1 MQTFI
6 TFILI
11 LGAYRFWCI
20 YCGII
25 MEKQIGKERMRV
37 IYAVSDLH
45 GCYDKYTKL
54 LERLHMTSDDSLYI
68 LGDIVDR
75 GSDGMKILLD
85 LIDRKNVFSCRGN
98 HDHCAQILLR
108 NFALPNDGCFADGL
122 EEAFRLW
129 LSDGGSMTYEEF
141 LSLDESKQHAVLRYL
156 GSLLVYKK
164 LTVGGQ
170 KFFLAH
176 TIPGKAK
183 TLDIP
188 NWKNSDFIMG
198 EPEYEKMYFEDT
210 IIVTG
215 HTPTGFIDP
224 EYTGRIWKGSNHIA
238 IDCGAV
244 FGNPLGCIC
253 LDTMEEI
260 YVE

>member
-1 MQTFI
+1 MN
-6 TFILI
+6 L
-11 LGAYRFWCI
+11 
-20 YCGII
+20 
-25 MEKQIGKERMRV
+25 

-45 GCYDKYTKL
+45 GCYDKYIKL
-54 LERLHMTSDDSLYI
+54 LERLNMTPNDSLYV

-75 GSDGMKILLD
+75 GSDGMKILSD
-85 LIDRKNVFSCRGN
+85 LIKRKNIFSCRGN

-108 NFALPNDGCFADGL
+108 SFAMPNDGCFADGL
-122 EEAFRLW
+122 EEAFGLW
-129 LSDGGSMTYEEF
+129 LSDGGSTTYDEF
-141 LSLDESKQHAVLRYL
+141 LKLDESNRHAVLNYL
-156 GSLLVYKK
+156 NSLPLFEK
-164 LTVGGQ
+164 LTVEGRR
-170 KFFLAH
+170 FFLAH
-176 TIPGKAK
+176 TVPEKSRM
-183 TLDIP
+183 LDFDKCRI
-188 NWKNSDFIMG
+188 SDFIMG
-198 EPEYEKMYFEDT
+198 EPEYEKVYFEDK

-224 EYTGRIWKGSNHIA
+224 EYTGRIWKGNNHIA

>member
-1 MQTFI
+1 M
-6 TFILI
+6 
-11 LGAYRFWCI
+11 
-20 YCGII
+20 
-25 MEKQIGKERMRV
+25 

-75 GSDGMKILLD
+75 GSRGMKILLA
-85 LIDRKNVFSCRGN
+85 LIDRENVFSSRGN
-98 HDHCAQILLR
+98 HDYSAQVLLR
-108 NFALPNDGCFADGL
+108 NFALPNDGCFADEL

-129 LSDGGSMTYEEF
+129 LSDGGSTTYEEF
-141 LSLDESKQHAVLRYL
+141 LKLDESKQRAVLRYL

-183 TLDIP
+183 MLDIP
-188 NWKNSDFIMG
+188 NWKKSDFIMG

-224 EYTGRIWKGSNHIA
+224 EYTGRIWKGNNHIA
-238 IDCGAV
+238 IDCGTV

>member
-1 MQTFI
+1 M
-6 TFILI
+6 
-11 LGAYRFWCI
+11 
-20 YCGII
+20 
-25 MEKQIGKERMRV
+25 

-45 GCYDKYTKL
+45 GCYDKYIKL
-54 LERLHMTSDDSLYI
+54 LECLHMTSDDSLYI

-75 GSDGMKILLD
+75 GSEGMKILLD
-85 LIDRKNVFSCRGN
+85 LINRKNVFSCRGN

-108 NFALPNDGCFADGL
+108 SFVLPDDGYFADGL

-129 LSDGGSMTYEEF
+129 LSDGGSTTYEEF
-141 LSLDESKQHAVLRYL
+141 LKLDESEQRAVLRYL
-156 GSLLVYKK
+156 GSLPVYKK
-164 LTVGGQ
+164 LTVGDQ

-176 TIPGKAK
+176 TVPEK
-183 TLDIP
+183 TKMLNIR

-198 EPEYEKMYFEDT
+198 EPEYEKTYFEDT
-210 IIVTG
+210 IIITG
-215 HTPTGFIDP
+215 HIPTGFIDP
-224 EYTGRIWKGSNHIA
+224 EYAGRIWKGNNHIA

>member
-1 MQTFI
+1 M
-6 TFILI
+6 
-11 LGAYRFWCI
+11 
-20 YCGII
+20 
-25 MEKQIGKERMRV
+25 

-75 GSDGMKILLD
+75 GSRGMKILLA
-85 LIDRKNVFSCRGN
+85 LIDRENVFSSRGN
-98 HDHCAQILLR
+98 HDYSAQVLLR
-108 NFALPNDGCFADGL
+108 NFALPNDGCFADEL

-129 LSDGGSMTYEEF
+129 LSDGGSTTYEEF
-141 LSLDESKQHAVLRYL
+141 LKLDESKQRAVLRYL

-183 TLDIP
+183 MLDIP

-198 EPEYEKMYFEDT
+198 EPEYEKMYFEDMLT
-210 IIVTG
+210 VTG

-224 EYTGRIWKGSNHIA
+224 EYTGQIWKGNNHIA

>member
-1 MQTFI
+1 M
-6 TFILI
+6 
-11 LGAYRFWCI
+11 
-20 YCGII
+20 
-25 MEKQIGKERMRV
+25 

-45 GCYDKYTKL
+45 GCYDKYRKL
-54 LERLHMTSDDSLYI
+54 LERLTSDDSLYI

-75 GSDGMKILLD
+75 GSEGMKILLD
-85 LIDRKNVFSCRGN
+85 LINQKNVFSCRGN

-108 NFALPNDGCFADGL
+108 SFVLPDDGYFADGL

-129 LSDGGSMTYEEF
+129 LSDGGSTTYEKF
-141 LSLDESKQHAVLRYL
+141 LKLDESEQRAVLRYL
-156 GSLLVYKK
+156 GSLPVYKK
-164 LTVGGQ
+164 LTVGDQ

-176 TIPGKAK
+176 TVPEK
-183 TLDIP
+183 TKMLDIH

-198 EPEYEKMYFEDT
+198 EPEYEKTYFEDT
-210 IIVTG
+210 IIITG
-215 HTPTGFIDP
+215 HIPTGFIDP
-224 EYTGRIWKGSNHIA
+224 EYTGRIWKGNNHIA

>member
-1 MQTFI
+1 M
-6 TFILI
+6 
-11 LGAYRFWCI
+11 
-20 YCGII
+20 
-25 MEKQIGKERMRV
+25 
-37 IYAVSDLH
+37 IYAVSDLR
-45 GCYDKYTKL
+45 GCYDKYMKL

-75 GSDGMKILLD
+75 GSGGMKILLD

-129 LSDGGSMTYEEF
+129 LSDGGSTTYEEF
-141 LSLDESKQHAVLRYL
+141 LSLDESKQHAVLGYL
-156 GSLLVYKK
+156 CSLLVYKK

-176 TIPGKAK
+176 TVPGKAK

-224 EYTGRIWKGSNHIA
+224 EYTGRIWKGNNHIA
-238 IDCGAV
+238 IDCRAV
-244 FGNPLGCIC
+244 FVNPLGCIC

>member
-1 MQTFI
+1 MMN
-6 TFILI
+6 L
-11 LGAYRFWCI
+11 
-20 YCGII
+20 
-25 MEKQIGKERMRV
+25 

-45 GCYDKYTKL
+45 GCYDKYIKL
-54 LERLHMTSDDSLYI
+54 LERLNMTPNDSLYV

-75 GSDGMKILLD
+75 GSDGMKILSD
-85 LIDRKNVFSCRGN
+85 LIKRKNIFSCRGN

-108 NFALPNDGCFADGL
+108 SFAMPNDGCFADGL
-122 EEAFRLW
+122 EEAFGLW
-129 LSDGGSMTYEEF
+129 LSDGGSTTYDEF
-141 LSLDESKQHAVLRYL
+141 LKLDESNRHAVLNYL
-156 GSLLVYKK
+156 NSLPLFEK
-164 LTVGGQ
+164 LTVEGRR
-170 KFFLAH
+170 FFLAH
-176 TIPGKAK
+176 TVPEKSRM
-183 TLDIP
+183 LDFDKCRI
-188 NWKNSDFIMG
+188 SDFIMG
-198 EPEYEKMYFEDT
+198 EPEYEKVYFEDK

-224 EYTGRIWKGSNHIA
+224 EYTGRIWKGNNHIA

>member
-1 MQTFI
+1 MN
-6 TFILI
+6 L
-11 LGAYRFWCI
+11 
-20 YCGII
+20 
-25 MEKQIGKERMRV
+25 

-45 GCYDKYTKL
+45 GCYDKYIKL
-54 LERLHMTSDDSLYI
+54 LERLNMTPNDSLYV

-75 GSDGMKILLD
+75 GSDGMKILPD
-85 LIDRKNVFSCRGN
+85 LIKRKNIFSCRGN

-108 NFALPNDGCFADGL
+108 SFAMPNDGCFADGL
-122 EEAFRLW
+122 EEAFGLW
-129 LSDGGSMTYEEF
+129 LSDGGSTTYDEF
-141 LSLDESKQHAVLRYL
+141 LKLDESNRHAVLNYL
-156 GSLLVYKK
+156 NSLPLFEK
-164 LTVGGQ
+164 LTVEGRR
-170 KFFLAH
+170 FFLAH
-176 TIPGKAK
+176 TVPEKSRM
-183 TLDIP
+183 LDFD
-188 NWKNSDFIMG
+188 NCRVSDFIMG
-198 EPEYEKMYFEDT
+198 EPEYEKVYFEDK

-224 EYTGRIWKGSNHIA
+224 EYTGRIWKGNNHIA

>member
-1 MQTFI
+1 M
-6 TFILI
+6 
-11 LGAYRFWCI
+11 
-20 YCGII
+20 
-25 MEKQIGKERMRV
+25 

-45 GCYDKYTKL
+45 GCYDKYIKL
-54 LERLHMTSDDSLYI
+54 LECLHMTSDDSLYI

-75 GSDGMKILLD
+75 GSEGMKILLD
-85 LIDRKNVFSCRGN
+85 LINRKNVFSCRGN

-108 NFALPNDGCFADGL
+108 SFVLPDDGYFADGL

-129 LSDGGSMTYEEF
+129 LSDGGSTTYEEF
-141 LSLDESKQHAVLRYL
+141 LKLDESEQRAVLRYL
-156 GSLLVYKK
+156 GSLPVYKK
-164 LTVGGQ
+164 LTVGDQ

-176 TIPGKAK
+176 TVPEK
-183 TLDIP
+183 TKMLDIH
-188 NWKNSDFIMG
+188 NWKNSVFIMG
-198 EPEYEKMYFEDT
+198 EPEYEKTYFEDA
-210 IIVTG
+210 IIITG
-215 HTPTGFIDP
+215 HIPTGFIDP
-224 EYTGRIWKGSNHIA
+224 EFAGRIWKGNNHIA

>member
-1 MQTFI
+1 
-6 TFILI
+6 
-11 LGAYRFWCI
+11 
-20 YCGII
+20 
-25 MEKQIGKERMRV
+25 MRV
-37 IYAVSDLH
+37 VYVVSDLH
-45 GCYDKYTKL
+45 GCYDKYMKL
-54 LERLHMTSDDSLYI
+54 LERLNMTSDDALYL

-75 GSDGMKILLD
+75 GNGGMKIVLD

-108 NFALPNDGCFADGL
+108 NFAFPNDGHFVDGL

-129 LSDGGSMTYEEF
+129 LSDGGSTTYEKF
-141 LSLDESKQHAVLRYL
+141 LKLDESKQRAALRYL
-156 GSLLVYKK
+156 GSLPVYKK

-176 TIPGKAK
+176 TVPGKAK

-224 EYTGRIWKGSNHIA
+224 EYTGRIWKGNNHIA

>member
-1 MQTFI
+1 M
-6 TFILI
+6 
-11 LGAYRFWCI
+11 I
-20 YCGII
+20 Y
-25 MEKQIGKERMRV
+25 V
-37 IYAVSDLH
+37 VSDLH
-45 GCYDKYTKL
+45 GCYDKYMKL
-54 LERLHMTSDDSLYI
+54 LERLNMTSGDALYL

-75 GSDGMKILLD
+75 GSGGMKIVLD

-108 NFALPNDGCFADGL
+108 NFAIPNDCFFADGL
-122 EEAFRLW
+122 EETFRLW
-129 LSDGGSMTYEEF
+129 LSDGGSTTYEEF
-141 LSLDESKQHAVLRYL
+141 LKLDESKQRAALRYL

-176 TIPGKAK
+176 TVPGKAK

-224 EYTGRIWKGSNHIA
+224 EYTGRIWKGNNHIA

>member
-1 MQTFI
+1 MS
-6 TFILI
+6 
-11 LGAYRFWCI
+11 
-20 YCGII
+20 
-25 MEKQIGKERMRV
+25 V

-45 GCYDKYTKL
+45 GCYDKYIKL
-54 LERLHMTSDDSLYI
+54 LERLNMTSDDSLYI

-75 GSDGMKILLD
+75 GSDGIKIVLD
-85 LIDRKNVFSCRGN
+85 LIKRDNIFSCRGN

-108 NFALPNDGCFADGL
+108 NFAIPNDCFFADGL
-122 EEAFRLW
+122 EETFRLW
-129 LSDGGSMTYEEF
+129 LSDGGSTTYEEF
-141 LSLDESKQHAVLRYL
+141 LKLDENKQQAALSYL
-156 GSLLVYKK
+156 GSLPLFEE
-164 LTVGGQ
+164 LTIGER

-176 TIPGKAK
+176 TVPEKSKMLNI
-183 TLDIP
+183 DNCRI
-188 NWKNSDFIMG
+188 SDFIMG
-198 EPEYEKMYFEDT
+198 EPEYEKMYFKDML
-210 IIVTG
+210 IVTG

-224 EYTGRIWKGSNHIA
+224 EYTGKIWKGNNHIA

>member
-1 MQTFI
+1 M
-6 TFILI
+6 
-11 LGAYRFWCI
+11 
-20 YCGII
+20 
-25 MEKQIGKERMRV
+25 

-75 GSDGMKILLD
+75 GSGGMKILLD

-108 NFALPNDGCFADGL
+108 NFAFPNDGHFVDGL

-129 LSDGGSMTYEEF
+129 LSDGGSTTYEEF

-176 TIPGKAK
+176 TVPEKSKMLNI
-183 TLDIP
+183 DSCRI
-188 NWKNSDFIMG
+188 SDFIMG
-198 EPEYEKMYFEDT
+198 EPEYEKMYFEDA

-224 EYTGRIWKGSNHIA
+224 EYTGRIWKGNNHIA

>member
-1 MQTFI
+1 MV
-6 TFILI
+6 
-11 LGAYRFWCI
+11 Y
-20 YCGII
+20 
-25 MEKQIGKERMRV
+25 V
-37 IYAVSDLH
+37 VSDLH
-45 GCYDKYTKL
+45 GCYDKYMKL
-54 LERLHMTSDDSLYI
+54 LGRLNMTSDDALYL

-75 GSDGMKILLD
+75 GGEGMKIVLD

-108 NFALPNDGCFADGL
+108 NFAFPNDGHFVDGL

-129 LSDGGSMTYEEF
+129 LSDGGSTTYEEF

-176 TIPGKAK
+176 TVPEKSKMLNI
-183 TLDIP
+183 DSCRI
-188 NWKNSDFIMG
+188 SDFIMG
-198 EPEYEKMYFEDT
+198 EPEYEKMYFEDA

-224 EYTGRIWKGSNHIA
+224 DYTGRIWKGNNHIA

>member
-1 MQTFI
+1 MV
-6 TFILI
+6 
-11 LGAYRFWCI
+11 Y
-20 YCGII
+20 
-25 MEKQIGKERMRV
+25 V
-37 IYAVSDLH
+37 VSDLH
-45 GCYDKYTKL
+45 GCYDKYMKL
-54 LERLHMTSDDSLYI
+54 LERLNMTSDDALYL

-75 GSDGMKILLD
+75 GSGGMKIVLD

-98 HDHCAQILLR
+98 HDHSAQILLR
-108 NFALPNDGCFADGL
+108 NFAFPNDGHFVDGL

-129 LSDGGSMTYEEF
+129 LSDGGSTTYEKF
-141 LSLDESKQHAVLRYL
+141 LKLDESKQRAALRYL
-156 GSLLVYKK
+156 GSLPVYKK

-176 TIPGKAK
+176 TVPGKAK

-224 EYTGRIWKGSNHIA
+224 EYTGRIWKGNNHIA

>member
-1 MQTFI
+1 M
-6 TFILI
+6 
-11 LGAYRFWCI
+11 
-20 YCGII
+20 
-25 MEKQIGKERMRV
+25 V
-37 IYAVSDLH
+37 YAVSDLH
-45 GCYDKYTKL
+45 GCYDKYMKL
-54 LERLHMTSDDSLYI
+54 LERLHLTSDDSLYI

-75 GSDGMKILLD
+75 GSGGMKILLD

-129 LSDGGSMTYEEF
+129 LSDGGSTTYEEF

-164 LTVGGQ
+164 PTVGGQ

-176 TIPGKAK
+176 TVPEKSKMLNI
-183 TLDIP
+183 DSCRI
-188 NWKNSDFIMG
+188 SDFIMG
-198 EPEYEKMYFEDT
+198 EPEYEKMYFEDAV
-210 IIVTG
+210 IVTG

-224 EYTGRIWKGSNHIA
+224 NYTGRIWKGNNHIA

>member
-1 MQTFI
+1 M
-6 TFILI
+6 
-11 LGAYRFWCI
+11 
-20 YCGII
+20 
-25 MEKQIGKERMRV
+25 

-45 GCYDKYTKL
+45 GCYDKYIKL
-54 LERLHMTSDDSLYI
+54 LERLKMTSDDSLYI

-75 GSDGMKILLD
+75 GSDGIKIVLD
-85 LIDRKNVFSCRGN
+85 LIKRDNVFSCRGN

-108 NFALPNDGCFADGL
+108 NFAIPNDGFFADGL

-129 LSDGGSMTYEEF
+129 LSDGGSTTYEEF
-141 LSLDESKQHAVLRYL
+141 LKLDESKQQAALSYL
-156 GSLLVYKK
+156 SSLPLFEE
-164 LTVGGQ
+164 LTIGGR

-176 TIPGKAK
+176 TVPEKSKMLNMDNCRI
-183 TLDIP
+183 
-188 NWKNSDFIMG
+188 SDFIMG
-198 EPEYEKMYFEDT
+198 EPEYEKMYFEDML
-210 IIVTG
+210 IVTG

-224 EYTGRIWKGSNHIA
+224 EYTGKIWKGNNHIA

>member
-1 MQTFI
+1 M
-6 TFILI
+6 
-11 LGAYRFWCI
+11 
-20 YCGII
+20 
-25 MEKQIGKERMRV
+25 
-37 IYAVSDLH
+37 IYAVSDLR
-45 GCYDKYTKL
+45 GCYDKYMKL

-75 GSDGMKILLD
+75 GSGGMKILLD

-129 LSDGGSMTYEEF
+129 LSDGGSTTYEEF
-141 LSLDESKQHAVLRYL
+141 LSLDESKQHAVLGYL
-156 GSLLVYKK
+156 CSLLVYKK

-176 TIPGKAK
+176 TVPGKAK

-198 EPEYEKMYFEDT
+198 EPEYEKMYFEDM

-224 EYTGRIWKGSNHIA
+224 EYTGRIWKGNNHIA
-238 IDCGAV
+238 IDCRAV

>member
-1 MQTFI
+1 M
-6 TFILI
+6 
-11 LGAYRFWCI
+11 
-20 YCGII
+20 
-25 MEKQIGKERMRV
+25 

-45 GCYDKYTKL
+45 GCYDKYMKL
-54 LERLHMTSDDSLYI
+54 LERLHLTSDDSLYI

-75 GSDGMKILLD
+75 GSGGMKILLD

-98 HDHCAQILLR
+98 YDHCAQILLR

-129 LSDGGSMTYEEF
+129 LSDGGSTTYEEF

-176 TIPGKAK
+176 TVPEKSKMLNI
-183 TLDIP
+183 DSCRI
-188 NWKNSDFIMG
+188 SDFIMG
-198 EPEYEKMYFEDT
+198 EPEYEKMYFEDAV
-210 IIVTG
+210 IVTG

-224 EYTGRIWKGSNHIA
+224 DYTGRIWKGNNHIA

-244 FGNPLGCIC
+244 FGNPLGYIC
-253 LDTMEEI
+253 LDTMEGI

>member
-1 MQTFI
+1 M
-6 TFILI
+6 
-11 LGAYRFWCI
+11 
-20 YCGII
+20 
-25 MEKQIGKERMRV
+25 

-45 GCYDKYTKL
+45 GCYDKYRKL

-75 GSDGMKILLD
+75 GSEGMKILLD
-85 LIDRKNVFSCRGN
+85 LINRKNVFSCRGN

-108 NFALPNDGCFADGL
+108 SFVLPDDGYFADGL

-129 LSDGGSMTYEEF
+129 LSDGGSTTYEEF
-141 LSLDESKQHAVLRYL
+141 LKLDESEQRAVLRYL
-156 GSLLVYKK
+156 GSLPVYKK
-164 LTVGGQ
+164 LTVGDQ

-176 TIPGKAK
+176 TVPEK
-183 TLDIP
+183 TKMLDIH

-198 EPEYEKMYFEDT
+198 EPEYEKTYFEDT
-210 IIVTG
+210 IIITG
-215 HTPTGFIDP
+215 HIPTGFIDP
-224 EYTGRIWKGSNHIA
+224 EYAGQIWKGNNHIA

>member
-1 MQTFI
+1 M
-6 TFILI
+6 
-11 LGAYRFWCI
+11 
-20 YCGII
+20 
-25 MEKQIGKERMRV
+25 

-45 GCYDKYTKL
+45 GCYDKYRKL
-54 LERLHMTSDDSLYI
+54 LECLHMTSDDSLYI

-75 GSDGMKILLD
+75 GSEGMKILLD
-85 LIDRKNVFSCRGN
+85 LINRKNVFSCRGN

-108 NFALPNDGCFADGL
+108 SFVLPDDGYFADGL

-129 LSDGGSMTYEEF
+129 LSDGGSPTYEEF
-141 LSLDESKQHAVLRYL
+141 LKLDESEQRAVLRYL
-156 GSLLVYKK
+156 GSLPVYKK
-164 LTVGGQ
+164 LTVGDQ

-176 TIPGKAK
+176 TVPEK
-183 TLDIP
+183 TKMLDIH

-198 EPEYEKMYFEDT
+198 EPEYEKTYFEDA
-210 IIVTG
+210 IIITG
-215 HTPTGFIDP
+215 HIPTGFIDP
-224 EYTGRIWKGSNHIA
+224 EFAGRIWKGNNHIA

>member
-1 MQTFI
+1 M
-6 TFILI
+6 
-11 LGAYRFWCI
+11 
-20 YCGII
+20 
-25 MEKQIGKERMRV
+25 

-54 LERLHMTSDDSLYI
+54 LERLNMTSDDSLYI

-98 HDHCAQILLR
+98 HDHCAQ
-108 NFALPNDGCFADGL
+108 
-122 EEAFRLW
+122 
-129 LSDGGSMTYEEF
+129 
-141 LSLDESKQHAVLRYL
+141 HAVLRYL

-183 TLDIP
+183 MLDIP
-188 NWKNSDFIMG
+188 NWKKSDFIMG

-224 EYTGRIWKGSNHIA
+224 EYTGRIWKGNNHIA
-238 IDCGAV
+238 IDCGTV